1 MKKLLTEI
9 EMINILE
16 NKTIKEQTKLHQS
29 QIMRFAFGD
38 DFIASNDKGEKKVYE
53 EAKGILNNI
62 DAHRNQKDIN

>member
-16 NKTIKEQTKLHQS
+16 NKTIKEQTKLHQA

-38 DFIASNDKGEKKVYE
+38 YFFLLPQTIKAKKKVYE
-53 EAKGILNNI
+53 KTNE
-62 DAHRNQKDIN
+62 

>member
-16 NKTIKEQTKLHQS
+16 NKTIKEQTKLHQA

-38 DFIASNDKGEKKVYE
+38 DFMMSNDKG
-53 EAKGILNNI
+53 AKITYT
-62 DAHRNQKDIN
+62 K